1 VSTKVDHLSLTIDKE
16 CCTRQEM
23 NNKVDELDNFLTDT
37 YITKTAHAL
46 QIDKL
51 KTEIDK
57 SNSNIDGTKD
67 TLER

>member
-1 VSTKVDHLSLTIDKE
+1 MSLTIDKDY
-16 CCTRQEM
+16 CTRQEM
-23 NNKVDELDNFLTDT
+23 NSKVDELDKFLTDT
-37 YITKTAHAL
+37 YITKSAHAL

-57 SNSNIDGTKD
+57 SNINIDGTKD